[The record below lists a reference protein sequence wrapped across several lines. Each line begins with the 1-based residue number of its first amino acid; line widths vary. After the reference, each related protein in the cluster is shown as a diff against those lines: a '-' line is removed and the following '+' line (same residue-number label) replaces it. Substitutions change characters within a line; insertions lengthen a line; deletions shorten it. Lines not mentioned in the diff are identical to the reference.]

1 MAAGAPV
8 EVATLEADVLDAVAA
23 AMTELDT
30 RIDIRVALTCPA
42 CGHRWAPALDI
53 AAYLWAEIDASARR
67 LLHAVHMLAGAYGW
81 TETDVL
87 AVGPWRRHA
96 YLQAVGG

>member
-1 MAAGAPV
+1 VAMA
-8 EVATLEADVLDAVAA
+8 ELDA
-23 AMTELDT
+23 

-67 LLHAVHMLAGAYGW
+67 LLDAVHALASVYGW

-87 AVGPWRRHA
+87 AVGPWRRQA